1 MAGLKNVN
9 SNWKRKL
16 KGFSFQAPYL
26 LNRSKVMK
34 KILYNFLWLGIF
46 LVTTGIYA
54 QNTKP
59 LIQSKLDGTVV
70 NKITNLPIPGATV
83 NIKGTTHTVI
93 TDAAGKF
100 YFQTGQKFPYTLI
113 ITYVGY
119 KKAEYIADGSPVI
132 INLEED
138 LQELN
143 GLVVVGYG
151 SQKKKDI
158 TGAIASVPKAN
169 LNQITPSA
177 DNLLRGAVPGV
188 VVTQSSGR
196 PGATSSVRIRGGSS
210 ITAGNEPLYV
220 VDGILI
226 YNDNT
231 NGTAGVSNAGAG
243 VNVLSTIS
251 PGDIESIEVL
261 KDASATAIYG
271 SRGANG
277 VVLITTK
284 KGTKGLDTV
293 SYQGYFGFQK
303 VSKKIDL
310 LNASEW
316 AVLRNDI
323 QASIGQGPSFS
334 ADQIEAFKTSGDYDW
349 QSEIFRTAPIQN
361 HQLTFS
367 GGDDRSRY
375 AVSAGY
381 FDQDGIVIAT
391 DFKRIS
397 FRLNYERNFSQ
408 KFKFGANA
416 NYSNSI
422 SNGIGTNGGAGAGR
436 NPNPLTGVLYTPP
449 VVPIRNADGSYN
461 LTNNPYATAVNGIVP
476 NALNDLENTTNQTKI
491 GRILTSLF
499 GEYKLNKELTAKVSV
514 SGDVINTKQN
524 YYAPSTTSTGAGT
537 KGLASVGDRLV
548 HSVLNENTL
557 NYNTRFG
564 ENHKFSA
571 LAGYTLQYTQGEVV
585 NAGANYFINDAVT
598 YNALQDGIATKPSS
612 DAFESVLKSW
622 LGRVNYSYD
631 GRYNLTVSARADGSS
646 RFGSESLWGYFPSA
660 GFSWN
665 ITEEEFAN
673 DIKGIDD
680 AKLRLSVGTT
690 GNQEIGNYLSIAS
703 LGSTNY
709 AFGGTIQTG
718 LAPTRLANP
727 DLKWEKTTQYNIG
740 LDLSLFDRKVN
751 FVFDAYLKKTSDL
764 LINVP
769 VPLTSGFSSV
779 LQNIGG
785 VENKGIEIGL
795 ITENINTGN
804 FSWNSNIVFSA
815 NRNKVVEIGNGVEQF
830 FPVVPNGSL
839 LQQQPVIVKVG
850 LPLGTFWGYQ
860 TNGIF
865 QTQEEINTQP
875 KINSLAN
882 TKIGDRK
889 YVDTNGDG
897 VITALDKHDL
907 GTSQPK
913 FVGSFTNTLAYK
925 NFDLMFSFQGAYGG
939 KIFNA
944 LNQQL
949 EITTL
954 GTNSA
959 ATVLDRWTPTNPSNE
974 IPRASSS
981 PLGIVSERYVED
993 ASFLRLKLVT
1003 FGFTFPKSVSTKL
1016 GAQSIKFYVSAENLV
1031 TWTKYTGYD
1040 PEVSSYEQNNLYP
1053 GIDFGAYPNSKTFIS
1068 GVNVTF

>member
-1 MAGLKNVN
+1 ME
-9 SNWKRKL
+9 
-16 KGFSFQAPYL
+16 
-26 LNRSKVMK
+26 
-34 KILYNFLWLGIF
+34 KILYNLLWIGIF
-46 LVTTGIYA
+46 LISVGIYA

-70 NKITNLPIPGATV
+70 NKITNLPVAGATV
-83 NIKGTTHTVI
+83 TIKGTTHAVV
-93 TDAAGKF
+93 TDTEGKF
-100 YFQTGQKFPYTLI
+100 YFQTGQKFPYTLVV
-113 ITYVGY
+113 TYIGY
-119 KKAEYIADGSPVI
+119 KKTEYIADGSPVI
-132 INLEED
+132 INLEEE

-151 SQKKKDI
+151 SQKRKDI

-169 LNQITPSA
+169 LNQVTSSA

-196 PGATSSVRIRGGSS
+196 PGATSSVRIRGGNS

-220 VDGILI
+220 VDGVLI
-226 YNDNT
+226 YNDN
-231 NGTAGVSNAGAG
+231 NDGTAGVSNAGAG
-243 VNVLSTIS
+243 VNVLSTIN
-251 PGDIESIEVL
+251 PADIESIEVL

-284 KGTKGLDTV
+284 KGTKGLDTI
-293 SYQGYFGFQK
+293 SYQGYFGVQS
-303 VSKKIDL
+303 VSKKLDL
-310 LNASEW
+310 LDAAQWAS
-316 AVLRNDI
+316 LRNDV
-323 QASIGQGPSFS
+323 QASIGQAPSFT
-334 ADQIEAFKTSGDYDW
+334 AEQIEALRKSGGYDW
-349 QSEIFRTAPIQN
+349 QSAAFRTAPIQS

-375 AVSAGY
+375 AVSTGY
-381 FDQDGIVIAT
+381 FDQDGVVIGT
-391 DFKRIS
+391 DFRRIS
-397 FRLNYERNFSQ
+397 LRANYEKNYSQ
-408 KFKFGANA
+408 KFKFGVNV

-422 SNGIGTNGGAGAGR
+422 SNGIGTNGGTAAGR
-436 NPNPLTGVLYTPP
+436 QPNPLVVALYTPP
-449 VVPIRNADGSYN
+449 VVPIKNADGSYN
-461 LTNNPYATAVNGIVP
+461 LTDNPYSTAVNGIIGNP
-476 NALNDLENTTNQTKI
+476 INDLESTINETKI
-491 GRILTSLF
+491 NRTLASLF
-499 GEYKLNKELTAKVSV
+499 GEYKINKEITAKVAV

-524 YYAPSTTSTGAGT
+524 YYAPSTTTTGAGT

-548 HSVLNENTL
+548 SSVLNENTL
-557 NYNTRFG
+557 NYNTHFG
-564 ENHKFSA
+564 EKNKFSA
-571 LAGYTLQYTQGEVV
+571 LVGYTLQYTQGEVV
-585 NAGANYFINDAVT
+585 NAGANKFVNDANT
-598 YNALQDGIATKPSS
+598 YNALQDGVAVKPYS

-622 LGRVNYSYD
+622 LARANYSYD

-665 ITEEEFAN
+665 ITEEDFAKDLKVIN
-673 DIKGIDD
+673 D

-690 GNQEIGNYLSIAS
+690 GNQEIGNYLSLAQI
-703 LGSTNY
+703 GSVNY

-718 LAPTRLANP
+718 LAPTRLVNP

-740 LDLSLFDRKVN
+740 LDLALLDRKIN
-751 FVFDAYLKKTSDL
+751 FVFDAYYKKTNDL

-769 VPLTSGFSSV
+769 IPLTSGYSTV

-785 VENKGIEIGL
+785 VENEGIEIGL
-795 ITENINTGN
+795 ITENIKTEN
-804 FSWNSNIVFSA
+804 FSWNSNFVFSS
-815 NRNKVVEIGNGVEQF
+815 NKNEVVEIGNGVNQF

-839 LQQQPVIVKVG
+839 LQQQPVTVKVG
-850 LPLGTFWGYQ
+850 LPLGTFWGYK

-865 QTQEEINTQP
+865 QTQEEVNTQP

-882 TKIGDRK
+882 TKVGDRK

-897 VITALDKHDL
+897 VITALDKGNL
-907 GTSQPK
+907 GSSQPK
-913 FVGSFTNTLAYK
+913 FVGSFSNTLSYN
-925 NFDLMFSFQGAYGG
+925 NFDLQFSFQGASGG
-939 KIFNA
+939 KVFNA

-949 EITTL
+949 EISTL
-954 GTNSA
+954 GTNAA
-959 ATVLDRWTPTNPSNE
+959 ATLLDRWTPTNPSNE
-974 IPRASSS
+974 IPRATSS

-993 ASFLRLKLVT
+993 ASFLRLKLIT
-1003 FGFTFPKSVSTKL
+1003 LGFTFPKSISSKL
-1016 GAQSIKFYVSAENLV
+1016 GTQSIKFYVSAENLV

-1053 GIDFGAYPNSKTFIS
+1053 GIDFGAYPNSRTFIS

>member
-1 MAGLKNVN
+1 
-9 SNWKRKL
+9 
-16 KGFSFQAPYL
+16 
-26 LNRSKVMK
+26 MK
-34 KILYNFLWLGIF
+34 KILYNLLWIGIF
-46 LVTTGIYA
+46 LISVGIYA

-70 NKITNLPIPGATV
+70 NKITNLPVAGATV
-83 NIKGTTHTVI
+83 TIKGTTHAVV
-93 TDAAGKF
+93 TDTEGKF
-100 YFQTGQKFPYTLI
+100 YFQTGQKFPYTLVV
-113 ITYVGY
+113 TYIGY
-119 KKAEYIADGSPVI
+119 KKTEYIADGSPVI
-132 INLEED
+132 INLEEE

-151 SQKKKDI
+151 SQKRKDI

-169 LNQITPSA
+169 LNQVSSSA

-196 PGATSSVRIRGGSS
+196 PGATSSVRIRGGNS

-220 VDGILI
+220 VDGVLI
-226 YNDNT
+226 YNDN
-231 NGTAGVSNAGAG
+231 NDGTAGVSNAGAG
-243 VNVLSTIS
+243 VNVLSTIN
-251 PGDIESIEVL
+251 PADIESIEVL

-284 KGTKGLDTV
+284 KGTKGLDTI
-293 SYQGYFGFQK
+293 SYQGYFGVQS
-303 VSKKIDL
+303 VSKKLDL
-310 LNASEW
+310 LDAAQWAS
-316 AVLRNDI
+316 LRNDV
-323 QASIGQGPSFS
+323 QASIGQAPSFT
-334 ADQIEAFKTSGDYDW
+334 AEQIEALKKSGGYDW
-349 QSEIFRTAPIQN
+349 QSAAFRTAPIQS

-375 AVSAGY
+375 AVSTGY
-381 FDQDGIVIAT
+381 FDQDGVVIGT
-391 DFKRIS
+391 DFRRIS
-397 FRLNYERNFSQ
+397 LRANYEKNYSQ
-408 KFKFGANA
+408 KFKFGVNV

-422 SNGIGTNGGAGAGR
+422 SNGIGTNGGTAAGR
-436 NPNPLTGVLYTPP
+436 QPNPLVVALYTPP
-449 VVPIRNADGSYN
+449 VVPIKNADGSYN
-461 LTNNPYATAVNGIVP
+461 LTDNPYSTAVNGIIGNP
-476 NALNDLENTTNQTKI
+476 INDLESTINETKI
-491 GRILTSLF
+491 NRTLASLF
-499 GEYKLNKELTAKVSV
+499 GEYKINKEITAKVAV

-524 YYAPSTTSTGAGT
+524 YYAPSTTTTGAGT

-548 HSVLNENTL
+548 SSVLNENTL
-557 NYNTRFG
+557 NYNTHFG
-564 ENHKFSA
+564 EKNKFSA

-585 NAGANYFINDAVT
+585 NAGANKFVNDANT
-598 YNALQDGIATKPSS
+598 YNALQDGVAVKPYS

-622 LGRVNYSYD
+622 LARANYSYD

-665 ITEEEFAN
+665 ITEEDFAKDLKVIN
-673 DIKGIDD
+673 D

-690 GNQEIGNYLSIAS
+690 GNQEIGNYLSLAQI
-703 LGSTNY
+703 GSVNY

-740 LDLSLFDRKVN
+740 LDLALLDRKIN
-751 FVFDAYLKKTSDL
+751 FVFDAYYKKTNDL

-769 VPLTSGFSSV
+769 IPLTSGYSTV

-795 ITENINTGN
+795 ITENIKTEN
-804 FSWNSNIVFSA
+804 FSWNSNFVFSS
-815 NRNKVVEIGNGVEQF
+815 NKNEVVEIGNGVNQF

-839 LQQQPVIVKVG
+839 LQQQPVTVKVG
-850 LPLGTFWGYQ
+850 LPLGTFWGYK

-882 TKIGDRK
+882 TKVGDRK

-897 VITALDKHDL
+897 VITALDKGNL
-907 GTSQPK
+907 GSSQPK
-913 FVGSFTNTLAYK
+913 FVGSFSNTLSYN
-925 NFDLMFSFQGAYGG
+925 NFDLQFSFQGASGG
-939 KIFNA
+939 KVFNA

-949 EITTL
+949 EISTL
-954 GTNSA
+954 GTNAA
-959 ATVLDRWTPTNPSNE
+959 ATLLDRWTPTNPSNE
-974 IPRASSS
+974 IPRATSS

-993 ASFLRLKLVT
+993 ASFLRLKLIT
-1003 FGFTFPKSVSTKL
+1003 LGFTFPKSISSKL
-1016 GAQSIKFYVSAENLV
+1016 GTQSIKFYVSAENLV

-1053 GIDFGAYPNSKTFIS
+1053 GIDFGAYPNSRTFIS